1 MSGSSTPR
9 TVSPSAGAADV
20 LRIATWN
27 LERPRIGSVR
37 RVPGLHARLASV
49 GADVW
54 VLTET
59 NVEAIDL
66 SATHPHVMHTRPV
79 PGLHAR
85 GERWTAIH
93 SRWPLEHVP
102 ARDPDV
108 SVCARVATP
117 IGPLL
122 VYGTVLPYH
131 ADGVVTRGART
142 WTEFH
147 RVIPLERAAWARLRT
162 EFPAEGLCLAG
173 DLNQSLDG
181 RRWQGREW
189 YGTRATR
196 AALGS
201 ALADCGLTC
210 VTAHDLVASGHLT
223 TRSSIDHIC
232 LDRALAGM
240 VRAVG
245 AWEAGEGD
253 GERLSD
259 HNGVWADRAG

>member
-1 MSGSSTPR
+1 MST
-9 TVSPSAGAADV
+9 

-27 LERPRIGSVR
+27 LERPRLGSAR
-37 RVPGLHARLASV
+37 RLPGIHARLSAIA
-49 GADVW
+49 ADVW

-66 SATHPHVMHTRPV
+66 SATHPHVAHTRAV

-93 SRWPLEHVP
+93 SRWPLEALP

-108 SVCARVATP
+108 CVCARVVAP
-117 IGPLL
+117 IAPLI

-131 ADGVVTRGART
+131 ADGTVARGART
-142 WTEFH
+142 WSEFQ
-147 RVIPLERAAWARLRT
+147 RVLPLERSAWAALRAD
-162 EFPAEGLCLAG
+162 FPDDSFCLAG
-173 DLNQSLDG
+173 DLNQSLDS

-196 AALGS
+196 AALWS

-210 VTAHDLVASGHLT
+210 VTAHDLVAAGHLT
-223 TRSSIDHIC
+223 TRSTIDHIC
-232 LDRALAGM
+232 LDGTLAGA

-253 GERLSD
+253 GVRLSD
-259 HNGVWADRAG
+259 HNGVWVDLGD